1 MVSGAV
7 FVLGRAPRSRGSSGC
22 RATSRRAS
30 RARAGRACSR
40 WFCCRCW
47 LALVIFYAPIEEAQG
62 IIQKIFYVHTPAIIP
77 TYAGFLLTAIGGIGY
92 LRTRSE
98 RWDHLAVAGA
108 EVGVVFCTLMLI
120 VGPLW
125 AKPAWGHWWVWDLR
139 LTTTLMLW
147 FIYVAYVFL
156 RSFAFGSDTSR
167 TFTAIYGIAGIAAIP
182 FVYFA
187 VDLAQGSTM
196 HPSNPTREGLPPAM
210 GQTAGVGLITFV
222 WIFAWLVAHRMEIAA
237 LEERA
242 LQAHHARSE
251 RLMGWVLAAYGVT
264 AAVLG
269 GYALQLWASREGRS
283 FARISAAVDKRLRG
297 GDKSPWAVAP
307 ATSTSTL
314 ADAEAQAPLHPVLAC
329 CSALVFLSAE
339 VGRSRAAE
347 RGERASTSRSRRSS
361 WSRGCKGSGECS
373 ASAGRSVKAFRT
385 PRRERTAADSAPR
398 LGTKVGSTR
407 HRASIG
413 AREIDRDAAS

>member
-7 FVLGRAPRSRGSSGC
+7 FVSVVVALGWLVWLSRDVEA
-22 RATSRRAS
+22 RIAS
-30 RARAGRACSR
+30 ARLVGLFA
-40 WFCCRCW
+40 
-47 LALVIFYAPIEEAQG
+47 LALLPVWLG
-62 IIQKIFYVHTPAIIP
+62 LVIFYVHTGAIIP
-77 TYAGFLLTAIGGIGY
+77 TYAGFLLTAVGGIGY

-108 EVGVVFCTLMLI
+108 EVGVVFCSLMLV

-167 TFTAIYGIAGIAAIP
+167 TFTAIYGIAGIAAVP

-210 GQTAGVGLITFV
+210 GQTAGVGLITFI

-242 LQAHHARSE
+242 LQAHHARS
-251 RLMGWVLAAYGVT
+251 
-264 AAVLG
+264 
-269 GYALQLWASREGRS
+269 
-283 FARISAAVDKRLRG
+283 SA
-297 GDKSPWAVAP
+297 
-307 ATSTSTL
+307 
-314 ADAEAQAPLHPVLAC
+314 
-329 CSALVFLSAE
+329 
-339 VGRSRAAE
+339 
-347 RGERASTSRSRRSS
+347 
-361 WSRGCKGSGECS
+361 
-373 ASAGRSVKAFRT
+373 
-385 PRRERTAADSAPR
+385 
-398 LGTKVGSTR
+398 
-407 HRASIG
+407 
-413 AREIDRDAAS
+413 